1 MRALLRSWLLC
12 DSNIPAVIRLSW
24 RYDLSCY
31 LRDGRAIEAYLST
44 KGSWCGDEVRMRL
57 SANAGNRW
65 RMAILRPPVVT
76 AHTLMENSLGRRARG
91 LFRWIFGNMLYTE
104 QQNTNTSKLNNS
116 QLAAPLVGKTN
127 NEKRCH

>member
-1 MRALLRSWLLC
+1 MSVDRGMQYWNTSRRFDAHDLWLR
-12 DSNIPAVIRLSW
+12 VIRQAPMFL
-24 RYDLSCY
+24 YCP
-31 LRDGRAIEAYLST
+31 AFT
-44 KGSWCGDEVRMRL
+44 KPHLGRL
-57 SANAGNRW
+57 SAQ
-65 RMAILRPPVVT
+65 
-76 AHTLMENSLGRRARG
+76 ENNLGQRARG